1 MFPCTYRIKFYKGEN
16 IVTQTVQALTE
27 MQAYEKLGITK
38 DQVIECRMIDGV

>member
-1 MFPCTYRIKFYKGEN
+1 MFPWTFSIKFRKGES

-27 MQAYEKLGITK
+27 MQAFEKLGITV